1 MKKVLSFLAL
11 AFMGNIVIGQSL
23 DDVRK
28 LMLLNKTVDAKV
40 AIDKYFADPKNATK
54 ADGWYYKGAIYNDLA
69 KTEAT
74 AKLCT
79 NCRLEAFEAFKKYQA
94 LDAKNTL
101 MNEEENVRLF
111 DIYNGFFDLGAK
123 QYNTKDYAGA
133 FENFKN
139 TGNVGDYITSKGFSY
154 KGFKFPPLDTSLTQN
169 TALAARLAKN
179 DEMAAKYYEK
189 LVGINLKSESDLEMY
204 QFLVE
209 YYAKSKNKSAFDAVI
224 KKAKGF
230 YPTNDY
236 WHEMELEQIDRK
248 DKPTLFAKYEELLAQ
263 NKTSYTLA
271 FNYSAE
277 LFNHVYVSDP
287 KPIDFAAARVKLID
301 AIKNALAIKN
311 SADANLL
318 MAKAIYNDTYDAQ
331 EEINKIKGAKPADV
345 KLRADKKA
353 AMMKM
358 ADECIKYA
366 DAAIAEFAKMPTLKP
381 SEKANY
387 KNCYNLQESMY
398 SLKGNAAKAT
408 EVKKKSEAL

>member
-11 AFMGNIVIGQSL
+11 AFICNIVIGQSL

-28 LMLLNKTVDAKV
+28 LMLLNKTADAKV
-40 AIDKYFADPKNATK
+40 SIDKYFADPKNAAK

-69 KTEAT
+69 KTEVT
-74 AKLCT
+74 AKFCT

-94 LDAKNTL
+94 LEPKNTL

-123 QYNTKDYAGA
+123 NYNAKDYAGA

-139 TGNVGDYITSKGFSY
+139 TGLVGDYITSKGFSY

-189 LVGINLKSESDLEMY
+189 LVGINMHSDNELDMY

-209 YYAKSKNKSAFDAVI
+209 YYARSKNKPAYEAVI

-230 YPTNDY
+230 YPTNEY
-236 WHEMELEQIDRK
+236 WNEMELDQIDRK
-248 DKPTLFAKYEELLAQ
+248 DKAVLFAKYEQLIAE
-263 NKTSYTLA
+263 NKTNYTLS
-271 FNYSAE
+271 FNYCAE

-287 KPIDFAAARVKLID
+287 KPSDFAAARAKLVA
-301 AIKNALAIKN
+301 AIKSTIAIKN
-311 SADANLL
+311 SPDANLL
-318 MAKAIYNDTYDAQ
+318 MAKCIYNDTYDAQ
-331 EEINKIKGAKPADV
+331 EEINKIKGPKPADV
-345 KLRADKKA
+345 KLRAEKKA

-366 DAAIAEFAKMPTLKP
+366 DAAIAEFANTPNLKP
-381 SEKANY
+381 SAKANY

-398 SLKGNAAKAT
+398 SLKGNAAKAA